1 VYFRCLTFVP
11 RPKKTINTISETP
24 TKAIGYIRVSTAQQA
39 DHGSSL
45 EAQEERLR
53 SYATLR
59 GLELVRI
66 EVDAGASAST
76 LERPALQRALA
87 SLEAGEATALLV
99 VKLDRLT
106 RSVRDFCALVDTC
119 FKDGK
124 HTLMSV
130 NENID
135 TSNAMG
141 RMVLNILMSVSQ
153 WEREA
158 AAERTAAVKQHLKSA
173 GKFGGGW
180 PPYGYALDEDG
191 NLIENVEELAILI
204 EAKSLHAQGKSLRG
218 IASHLPSNPRTGKPF
233 AASQITRML

>member
-1 VYFRCLTFVP
+1 VS
-11 RPKKTINTISETP
+11 RPKKTKNISET
-24 TKAIGYIRVSTAQQA
+24 TVTRVIGYVRVSTAQQA

-76 LERPALQRALA
+76 LERPALQRALNA
-87 SLEAGEATALLV
+87 LTTGEASVLLV

-106 RSVRDFCALVDTC
+106 RSVRDFCALVDAY
-119 FKDGK
+119 FKDELV
-124 HTLMSV
+124 LMSV

-158 AAERTAAVKQHLKSA
+158 AAERTAAVKQHLKST

-218 IASHLPSNPRTGKPF
+218 IASHLPTNPRTGKPF